1 MTKEQL
7 TTLEHVVVRET
18 KDFIHLHTEEGYYII
33 EDTGRLRDSVTEY
46 RDGTEIKDFCASE
59 CYYMPHMEEYPDF
72 RVIDTEEY
80 NRLEAEAE
88 KKREEDEQVHD

>member
-7 TTLEHVVVRET
+7 TTLEHVVYRET
-18 KDFIHLHTEEGYYII
+18 EAFVHLHTEEGYYI
-33 EDTGRLRDSVTEY
+33 TEY
-46 RDGTEIKDFCASE
+46 QDGDDIKDFCASE
-59 CYYMPHMEEYPDF
+59 CWYIPLMEEYPDF

>member
-18 KDFIHLHTEEGYYII
+18 KDFIHLHTEEGYYI
-33 EDTGRLRDSVTEY
+33 TEY